1 MQEDKSMI
9 YNSEDMEMRAALEAA
24 ARVCAAARTA
34 PKACGIDHMHT
45 LTLTDADKDRIADEM
60 ENLGE
65 ELGAAFFIRD
75 AGNVR
80 AAKVLVLIGIE
91 ETQRGLGEICG
102 YCHFSN
108 CGDCAA
114 NNGVC
119 VYDPIDV
126 GIALGSAAATAA
138 DCRMDSRILFSAGRA
153 AMKLG
158 VMGENVKLVYGLPLA
173 VTGKSPF
180 FDRKPKK

>member
-1 MQEDKSMI
+1 MI
-9 YNSEDMEMRAALEAA
+9 YRSEDMEMQAALEAA
-24 ARVCAAARTA
+24 ARVSAAARTA

-45 LTLTDADKDRIADEM
+45 MTLTEGDKDAVADEM
-60 ENLGE
+60 ERLGK
-65 ELGAAFFIRD
+65 ELNAAFFLRD
-75 AGNVR
+75 ADNVR
-80 AAKVLVLIGIE
+80 AAKALVLIGIE
-91 ETQRGLGEICG
+91 ETQRGLGAICG
-102 YCHFSN
+102 YCHHN
-108 CGDCAA
+108 DCGACAA
-114 NNGVC
+114 ADGVC

-153 AMKLG
+153 AQHMG
-158 VMGENVKLVYGLPLA
+158 VMGENVKLIYGLPLA

>member
-1 MQEDKSMI
+1 MI
-9 YNSEDMEMRAALEAA
+9 YNSEDMEMQAALEAA

-45 LTLTDADKDRIADEM
+45 LTLTGEDKDRIADEM
-60 ENLGE
+60 ERLGN

-80 AAKVLVLIGIE
+80 TAKVLVLMGIR

-102 YCHFSN
+102 YCHFHD

-114 NNGVC
+114 HNGVC

-153 AMKLG
+153 AAQLG
-158 VMGENVKLVYGLPLA
+158 VMGEDVKLIYGLPLA

>member
-1 MQEDKSMI
+1 MI

-45 LTLTDADKDRIADEM
+45 LTLTGADKDAIADEM
-60 ENLGE
+60 ERLGN
-65 ELGAAFFIRD
+65 ELGAGFFIRD

-80 AAKVLVLIGIE
+80 AALVLVLMGIE
-91 ETQRGLGEICG
+91 ETQRGLGGICG
-102 YCHFSN
+102 YCHYN
-108 CGDCAA
+108 DCGDCRA

-119 VYDPIDV
+119 VYDPMDV

-153 AMKLG
+153 AQQLG
-158 VMGENVKLVYGLPLA
+158 VMGENVKLIYGLPLA

>member
-1 MQEDKSMI
+1 MI

-45 LTLTDADKDRIADEM
+45 LTLTGTDKDAVADEM
-60 ENLGE
+60 E
-65 ELGAAFFIRD
+65 R
-75 AGNVR
+75 
-80 AAKVLVLIGIE
+80 
-91 ETQRGLGEICG
+91 LGEICG
-102 YCHFSN
+102 YCHFN
-108 CGDCAA
+108 DCGDCAA

-153 AMKLG
+153 AQQMGL
-158 VMGENVKLVYGLPLA
+158 MGEKVKLIYGLPLA

>member
-1 MQEDKSMI
+1 MF
-9 YNSEDMEMRAALEAA
+9 YHSEEMELRAALDAA

-34 PKACGIDHMHT
+34 PKARGIDSIRT
-45 LTLTDADKDRIADEM
+45 AVLTDADKDSVADAM
-60 ENLGE
+60 ERF
-65 ELGAAFFIRD
+65 GAEQGADFFLRD

-80 AAKVLVLIGIE
+80 AAKVLVLIGIVE
-91 ETQRGLGEICG
+91 AQRGLNGICG
-102 YCHFSN
+102 YCHHA
-108 CGDCAA
+108 DCAACRA

-119 VYDPIDV
+119 VYDPMDV

-153 AMKLG
+153 AQSLG
-158 VMGENVKLVYGLPLA
+158 LMGENVTLIYGLPLA

-180 FDRKPKK
+180 FDRKKKA

>member
-1 MQEDKSMI
+1 MI
-9 YNSEDMEMRAALEAA
+9 YNSEDMEMKAALEAA

-45 LTLTDADKDRIADEM
+45 LTLTDADKDAVAAEM
-60 ENLGE
+60 ERLGE

-80 AAKVLVLIGIE
+80 AAKVLVLMGIE

-102 YCHFSN
+102 YCHFN
-108 CGDCAA
+108 DCGDCAA
-114 NNGVC
+114 HNGVC

-153 AMKLG
+153 AMQLG
-158 VMGENVKLVYGLPLA
+158 LMGEKVRLVYGLPLA

-180 FDRKPKK
+180 FDRKPKKA

>member
-1 MQEDKSMI
+1 MI
-9 YNSEDMEMRAALEAA
+9 YNFEDMESRAALEAA

-34 PKACGIDHMHT
+34 PKAKGIDNIHT
-45 LTLTDADKDRIADEM
+45 LTLTGADKDAVAAEM
-60 ENLGE
+60 ERFAAE
-65 ELGAAFFIRD
+65 HGADFFLRD

-91 ETQRGLGEICG
+91 ESQRGLNELCG

-108 CGDCAA
+108 CGACRAG
-114 NNGVC
+114 NGVC
-119 VYDPIDV
+119 VYDPMDV

-153 AMKLG
+153 AMNLG
-158 VMGENVKLVYGLPLA
+158 LLPEKVHLIYGLPLA
-173 VTGKSPF
+173 VSGKSPF
-180 FDRKPKK
+180 FDRKKG

>member
-1 MQEDKSMI
+1 MI

-45 LTLTDADKDRIADEM
+45 LTLTGADKDAIADEM
-60 ENLGE
+60 ERLGN
-65 ELGAAFFIRD
+65 ELGAGFFIRD

-80 AAKVLVLIGIE
+80 AALVLVLMGIE
-91 ETQRGLGEICG
+91 ETQRGLGGICG
-102 YCHFSN
+102 YCHYN
-108 CGDCAA
+108 DCGDCRA

-119 VYDPIDV
+119 VYDPMDV

-153 AMKLG
+153 AQQLG
-158 VMGENVKLVYGLPLA
+158 VMGENVKLIYGLPLA

-180 FDRKPKK
+180 FDRKPKAQ

>member
-1 MQEDKSMI
+1 MI

-45 LTLTDADKDRIADEM
+45 MVLTGADKDAVADEM
-60 ENLGE
+60 ERIANE
-65 ELGAAFFIRD
+65 KGAGFLIRD

-80 AAKVLVLIGIE
+80 AALALVLIGIE
-91 ETQRGLGEICG
+91 RGPRGLGQICG
-102 YCHFSN
+102 YCGY
-108 CGDCAA
+108 GDCAGCTA
-114 NNGVC
+114 ENGIC
-119 VYDPIDV
+119 VYDPMDV

-138 DCRMDSRILFSAGRA
+138 DCRMDSRILFSVGRA
-153 AMKLG
+153 AMEMGL
-158 VMGENVKLVYGLPLA
+158 MGENVYLVYGLPLA
-173 VTGKSPF
+173 CTGKSPF